1 MAGTVVSAKCILEL
15 PLVHNFGKHLFRT
28 SLTHFGDDV
37 YGFADIEV
45 REVNQIDLRPYL
57 GADVPQDAY
66 VRKLKDIG
74 EALKTIATYA
84 RKVQ

>member
-1 MAGTVVSAKCILEL
+1 MY
-15 PLVHNFGKHLFRT
+15 PHFRPDQTCRRGGGLAHDPTFT
-28 SLTHFGDDV
+28 STAV
-37 YGFADIEV
+37 YGFADKEV

-57 GADVPQDAY
+57 GADVPQDPY
-66 VRKLKDIG
+66 VRKLKDIS